1 MSKQSPIAI
10 ISQDIFSARDTFAAV
25 LCDTS
30 INFEREAGFALQ
42 IIEANDYLTKVA
54 LQNRQSVVDSV
65 TNIAAIGISLNPAK
79 RQAYLVPRDGKVCLD
94 ISYMGLMDLAIASGS
109 IRWAQAELVYA
120 NDQFRLNGYDRPPT
134 HEYAPFDPNRG
145 EVVGVYVVAKT
156 ADGDYLTT
164 TMNLAEVHSIRDRS
178 SAWKAWIKN
187 KKPCPWVTDPGEMIK
202 KTCVKRAS
210 KYWPQTPRLEQAIH
224 FLNTD
229 GGEGIDLTGQ
239 PTTNP
244 QLAEQWIAKVNTAES
259 KTALTEIWQRA
270 VAATRDAGDKPAYN
284 AVKEAVRK
292 RAEYLATVE
301 PPLEGQAV

>member
-1 MSKQSPIAI
+1 
-10 ISQDIFSARDTFAAV
+10 
-25 LCDTS
+25 
-30 INFEREAGFALQ
+30 
-42 IIEANDYLTKVA
+42 
-54 LQNRQSVVDSV
+54 
-65 TNIAAIGISLNPAK
+65 
-79 RQAYLVPRDGKVCLD
+79 
-94 ISYMGLMDLAIASGS
+94 
-109 IRWAQAELVYA
+109 
-120 NDQFRLNGYDRPPT
+120 
-134 HEYAPFDPNRG
+134 
-145 EVVGVYVVAKT
+145 VYVVAKT

-178 SAWKAWIKN
+178 SAWKAWIKS